1 MEARN
6 SLRVLLQLC
15 RTIGTEK
22 NGQAFKSIG
31 VLVTSREAL
40 ARVPTKRI
48 AVFDH
53 EPVLNQIDGKAVHLV
68 DQRWKCQLVG
78 LELDFTLSKCRQPH
92 RYCSDAC
99 L

>member
-1 MEARN
+1 MALVSVILNEARATLFAYRC
-6 SLRVLLQLC
+6 SQLC

-53 EPVLNQIDGKAVHLV
+53 KPVLNQIDGKAVHLV

-78 LELDFTLSKCRQPH
+78 LELDSTLSEC
-92 RYCSDAC
+92 
-99 L
+99 